1 MIKTPEF
8 YEFLVENNLDTFYGV
23 PDSLLKD
30 ICAYITSKT
39 SPEKHIITANEGNA
53 VALATGRYMATGRPA
68 VVYMQ
73 NSGLGNTV
81 NPLISL
87 ADEDVYK
94 IPMLLMIG
102 WRGEPNVH
110 DEPQHVKQGKITL
123 SMLDTM
129 GIKYLILSDNY
140 QVELTQAINYMQ
152 KESKSFA
159 IIIKK
164 NTFSKVSLDDENNPF
179 TITREAAL
187 ETLLN
192 RIDKNSLI
200 VSTTGKTSREVFEL
214 REKSSDTHERDFLTV
229 GSMGHT
235 ASIALGISL
244 SSGKKVYCIDG
255 DGSLLMH
262 LGGLGIAA
270 KNAKDNFKYIVINNG
285 SHESVGGQPTIGF
298 DLDLN
303 SILTGLGFSKV
314 FEVSTIDEIKDAF
327 DEFDKLSKAVLII
340 NVKQGSRD
348 DLGRPTSTPQQ
359 NKEAFMKFIQEKE

>member
-1 MIKTPEF
+1 MINTPEF
-8 YEFLVENNLDTFYGV
+8 YEFLVKNNLDTFYGV

-39 SPEKHIITANEGNA
+39 SPDKHIITANEGNA
-53 VALATGRYMATGRPA
+53 VALAAGRYMATGRPS

-94 IPMLLMIG
+94 VPMLLMIG

-140 QVELTQAINYMQ
+140 QDELAHAINYMK

-159 IIIKK
+159 LIIKK
-164 NTFSKVSLDDENNPF
+164 NTFSKVSLEDENNPY
-179 TITREAAL
+179 TITREIAL
-187 ETLLN
+187 DTLLN
-192 RIDKNSLI
+192 RIDKNSLV

-214 REKSSDTHERDFLTV
+214 REKNFDTHERDFLTV

-244 SSGKKVYCIDG
+244 SSDKKVYCIDG

-270 KNAKDNFKYIVINNG
+270 KNARDNFKYIVINNG

-314 FEVSTIDEIKDAF
+314 FEVSTIEAIKNAF

-348 DLGRPTSTPQQ
+348 DLGRPTTTPQQ